1 MNRLTD
7 DLKQNVFTAR
17 STVSIQTLFPGNAD
31 IRLYSRSRILAV
43 DFDSFTV
50 LCFNSHQYDKIVNVN
65 MKKV

>member
-17 STVSIQTLFPGNAD
+17 STVNIQTLFTGMQTFGF
-31 IRLYSRSRILAV
+31 IV
-43 DFDSFTV
+43 DHEYWQLTSTP
-50 LCFNSHQYDKIVNVN
+50 LRYCFNSHQYDKIVNVN